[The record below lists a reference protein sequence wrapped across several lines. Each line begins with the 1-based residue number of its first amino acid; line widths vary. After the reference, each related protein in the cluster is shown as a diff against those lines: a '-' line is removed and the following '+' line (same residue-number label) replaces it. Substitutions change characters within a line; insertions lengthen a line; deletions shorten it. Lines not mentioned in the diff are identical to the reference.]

1 MASTPTRR
9 VSNLPSDLSRFV
21 GRRAETTAVKRLMAK
36 SRLVTLTGVGGVG
49 KTRLAIHVARQVHS
63 AFADGVRLVTLA
75 DLATPELLPTM
86 VLSAV
91 SITGSASAGVDEVAD
106 QLADREL
113 LLVLDNC
120 EHLADACAHLVTTL
134 LQRCPGLRVLAT
146 SRERLRVD
154 GEVVYVVP
162 PLPLPAED
170 VQLTPGDMVRYDA
183 LALFVDRASALHSD
197 RSPGVDDAKNVA
209 RLCRR
214 LDGLP
219 LAIELLAART
229 ATIPLKAL
237 ADRPDDQ
244 LPVLSMTGNRSA
256 PVRHHTLRAAIEY
269 SYELCSE
276 PARVLWSRLSVFAGG
291 ATLESVLE
299 VCADEAMP
307 RSEVE
312 TALTEL
318 VDKSIVAFDADR
330 YRMLATIRAFGA
342 ERLRELGEELVAR
355 SAHRDYFAAMAA
367 DPVGAAWPPATWS
380 RLRRLVA
387 DHANLRAALEF
398 CLSDRSEFPAGL
410 HMASRMWTFWT
421 GCGLTREGRHW
432 LGELLAVSQEASI
445 DRVTGLWVD
454 GCLAAVDGDHGHALR
469 RAQECAS
476 LAAAL
481 DDPSGVAH
489 AKFVWGMARLFG
501 GHADAISD
509 LQTAVELERELPA
522 PNPILPTSLLLLGMA
537 GCLTG
542 SLDLARET
550 LTEAC
555 ELARACGEELV
566 ESWAR
571 LYVGLLALLEG
582 RHDDAVDT
590 LRGVLADHRS
600 VDDVGAM
607 SIAVEVL
614 AWAAMDMGD
623 DVRAAELMGVSNGL
637 AVAVAQLAGLEGLRS
652 LHDDRVTELTQRLGS
667 REFER
672 AVKQGFRRPA
682 SDAISFALE
691 ESTTSSQPLRQD
703 DRWTLTAR
711 EQEIASLV
719 AQGQTNKQ
727 IASHLVIS
735 PRTVEGHVQS
745 ILAKLGF
752 TSRSQIA
759 AAFARQAASPDGPDG
774 TEVQTI

>member
-1 MASTPTRR
+1 M
-9 VSNLPSDLSRFV
+9 
-21 GRRAETTAVKRLMAK
+21 KRLMTE

-49 KTRLAIHVARQVHS
+49 KTRLAIHVARQVHL

-91 SITGSASAGVDEVAD
+91 SISGSASAGVDEVAE

-113 LLVLDNC
+113 LLLLDNC

-162 PLPLPAED
+162 PLPLPTED
-170 VQLTPGDMVRYDA
+170 VQLQPGDILRYDA
-183 LALFVDRASALHSD
+183 LALFVDRASALHAD
-197 RSPGVDDAKNVA
+197 RSPGIGDIDAENVA

-229 ATIPLKAL
+229 AAIPLQVL

-244 LPVLSMTGNRSA
+244 LPVLSMTGSRSA

-276 PARVLWSRLSVFAGG
+276 PARLLWSRLSVFAGG
-291 ATLESVLE
+291 ATLESVLD
-299 VCADEAMP
+299 VCADGVMP
-307 RSEVE
+307 CSEVE
-312 TALTEL
+312 AALTEL

-330 YRMLATIRAFGA
+330 YRMLATIRAFGS
-342 ERLRELGEELVAR
+342 ERLRALGDELVVR
-355 SAHRDYFAAMAA
+355 SAHRDHFAAMTA

-380 RLRRLVA
+380 RLRRLAA

-398 CLSDRSEFPAGL
+398 CLSDRSEYSAGL

-421 GCGLTREGRHW
+421 GCGLGREGRHW
-432 LGELLAVSQEASI
+432 LGELLAVSQEASS

-469 RAQECAS
+469 RAEECAS

-481 DDPSGVAH
+481 GDAPGIAH

-501 GHADAISD
+501 GHAEDAISD
-509 LQTAVELERELPA
+509 LQAAVELERELPA
-522 PNPILPTSLLLLGMA
+522 PNPVLPTSLMVLGMA
-537 GCLTG
+537 GCLAG

-555 ELARACGEELV
+555 ELAQACGEELV

-582 RHDDAVDT
+582 RQDDAVVT
-590 LRGVLADHRS
+590 LRGVLADHRM

-607 SIAVEVL
+607 SIAVELL
-614 AWAAMDMGD
+614 AWAAMDLGD

-652 LHDDRVTELTQRLGS
+652 WHHDRVTELKKRLGS

-672 AVKQGFRRPA
+672 AVNQGIRRPA
-682 SDAISFALE
+682 GDAISFALE
-691 ESTTSSQPLRQD
+691 ESTTSSQPLRHD
-703 DRWTLTAR
+703 DTWALTAR
-711 EQEIASLV
+711 EQQIALLV

-735 PRTVEGHVQS
+735 PRTAEGHVQS

-752 TSRSQIA
+752 TSRAQIA
-759 AAFARQAASPDGPDG
+759 AAFARRTASPNG
-774 TEVQTI
+774 TDVRA